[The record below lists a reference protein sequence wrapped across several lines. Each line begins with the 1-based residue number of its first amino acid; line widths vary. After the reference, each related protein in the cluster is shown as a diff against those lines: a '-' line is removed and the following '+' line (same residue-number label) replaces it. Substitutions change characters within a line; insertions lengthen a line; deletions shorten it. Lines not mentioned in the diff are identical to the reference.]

1 MVTKHLGPLSSPI
14 LNGLEDGLAPEIKRQ
29 HLFCIAQSYG
39 LYPAWW
45 DQFFGKWIPQWEIM
59 RRLYRYSHYIHTDDF
74 AIEKDGGVGGL
85 DKEEVVRAC
94 EERAMDVLGRS
105 EKELRQELKEYFQE
119 WKSQHVWMTEGPV
132 YERWK
137 RDGTG
142 P

>member
-1 MVTKHLGPLSSPI
+1 MKEFIGPLSHG
-14 LNGLEDGLAPEIKRQ
+14 LLTGLEEKVPPELQRTS
-29 HLFCIAQSYG
+29 FFGIAQSYG

-45 DQFFGKWIPQWEIM
+45 DRFFGPRIPQWEIL
-59 RRLYRYSHYIHTDDF
+59 RRLHRYSDYIHADDF

-85 DKEEVVRAC
+85 EGGEVVRAC
-94 EERAMDVLGRS
+94 EERAIDVLGRG
-105 EKELRQELKEYFQE
+105 EKELRQELEDYFRE
-119 WKSQHVWMTEGPV
+119 WKSQHNFFTEGPV